1 MINKGITLAKTDDY
15 QNIKETV
22 INYLYSNYSK
32 TFYYDNLIK
41 TIYPFLDS
49 ILDPIFKSGDFDFNT
64 EYICSELERLLNTS
78 VVAIFFS
85 NDKFLYT
92 LKELK
97 NLLIAL
103 TTDDKKTSTIS
114 QLFTNIYEK
123 FLFYTSNQ
131 LYTKVG
137 DPNQTFRRTI
147 HKFIYL
153 HI

>member
-92 LKELK
+92 
-97 NLLIAL
+97 
-103 TTDDKKTSTIS
+103 
-114 QLFTNIYEK
+114 
-123 FLFYTSNQ
+123 NQ
-131 LYTKVG
+131 ASGHPCT
-137 DPNQTFRRTI
+137 
-147 HKFIYL
+147 
-153 HI
+153 